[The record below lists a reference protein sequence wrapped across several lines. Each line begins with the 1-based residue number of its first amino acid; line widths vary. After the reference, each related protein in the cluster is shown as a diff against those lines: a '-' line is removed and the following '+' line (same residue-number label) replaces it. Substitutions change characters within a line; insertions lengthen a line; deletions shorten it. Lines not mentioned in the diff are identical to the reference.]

1 MDLDLNFPR
10 ADDEDLILPQAEA
23 FPPIGPQAQAESGFL
38 RSSAVPHEESSSDNA
53 LARQQRERRGPKALP
68 YDETQELRNSV
79 LAQWNADYLANMAHT
94 KKTKLQHKA
103 TTAAKHNA
111 ASWVF
116 GAGIGGVGLGLGAS
130 KMKGPL
136 AEMFSGDALMQALT
150 GTSTSPTGKK
160 RSRSGD
166 ETDDSDAEE
175 RRVRMRE
182 EDAEV
187 GRAQGFHLEDDDTMN
202 LPGSEVSKQPPSI
215 ALQLIILRLSKW
227 VDTTYQP

>member
-23 FPPIGPQAQAESGFL
+23 FPPIAPQAQAESGFL
-38 RSSAVPHEESSSDNA
+38 RSSAAPHEESSSDNA
-53 LARQQRERRGPKALP
+53 LALQQRKRRGPKVLP

-79 LAQWNADYLANMAHT
+79 LAQWNTDYLANMAHT

-150 GTSTSPTGKK
+150 GTSASATGKK

-166 ETDDSDAEE
+166 ETDDSDTEE
-175 RRVRMRE
+175 RRVRMRA

-202 LPGSEVSKQPPSI
+202 LPASEVS
-215 ALQLIILRLSKW
+215 SKSSE
-227 VDTTYQP
+227 